1 MGFAPASANG
11 TLACGISFS
20 GSAGCRRE
28 PGGRRTT
35 LRTNTDQPNNGKVR
49 KNNGTKKTSGMNR
62 AHGVNV
68 SSQDTAVTAAVGA
81 AMKQTAEL
89 SIVTTGLSGAPGVPG
104 SPPRGITSRE

>member
-11 TLACGISFS
+11 TLARGISFS
-20 GSAGCRRE
+20 GSACCRRE

-68 SSQDTAVTAAVGA
+68 SSQDTAVTAAMGA

-89 SIVTTGLSGAPGVPG
+89 SIVTTGLSRTPGIPV
-104 SPPRGITSRE
+104 SAPRGITSRG

>member
-1 MGFAPASANG
+1 
-11 TLACGISFS
+11 
-20 GSAGCRRE
+20 
-28 PGGRRTT
+28 
-35 LRTNTDQPNNGKVR
+35 
-49 KNNGTKKTSGMNR
+49 MNR